1 MITVRLVVFVTVS
14 VVMMFMDHRYQTLN
28 SVRSTLS
35 VIVYPLQMAIELP
48 GSISEWFHESLA
60 SRRQLQE
67 ENASLRTQQLM
78 MEAQVQKLA
87 SLESENIRL
96 RELLGSSFEIGER
109 ILAAELMSIN
119 LDPYQHQVMINKGET
134 DAVYPGQPILDAK
147 GIMGQVVHVG
157 LYTSTAVL
165 ITDTSHAIPVQVN
178 RTGMRTIAVGS
189 GRLDQ
194 LILPYIHNNADI
206 RPGDLLISSGLGG
219 RFPQG
224 YPVATVEAVQL
235 DPGKAFANVVATPSA
250 LIDRSREVLLV
261 WPAELKQED
270 APFGANETPVA
281 TEPSAT
287 PEEESP

>member
-1 MITVRLVVFVTVS
+1 MITVRLVVFVS
-14 VVMMFMDHRYQTLN
+14 MSIILMLMDHRYQTLS
-28 SVRSTLS
+28 SVRSALS
-35 VIVYPLQMAIELP
+35 VVVYPLQMMIEFP
-48 GSISEWFHESLA
+48 GSASDWFHESLA

-87 SLESENIRL
+87 SLETENIRL
-96 RELLGSSFEIGER
+96 RELLGSSFEVGER

-119 LDPYQHQVMINKGET
+119 LDPYQHQVVINKGET
-134 DAVYPGQPILDAK
+134 DTVYPGQPFLDAR
-147 GIMGQVVHVG
+147 GIMGQIVHVG
-157 LYTSTAVL
+157 PYTSTAVL

-189 GRLDQ
+189 GRLNQ

-206 RPGDLLISSGLGG
+206 LPGDLLISSGLGG

-224 YPVATVEAVQL
+224 YPVAIVDAVQQ
-235 DPGKAFANVVATPSA
+235 DPGKTFANVVATPSA
-250 LIDRSREVLLV
+250 QLDRSREVLLV

-270 APFGANETPVA
+270 SFFEASEMNVTTESAVTPEGETP
-281 TEPSAT
+281 
-287 PEEESP
+287 